1 MKLFAGG
8 LAFIFLAL
16 AACASAQV
24 VGVGAPMLDFRMDG
38 EDAIVPARITHNSE
52 QIWNDN
58 TLEQNY
64 NYLVYEFEI
73 DEHLYRARAYLDD
86 IQTVAILGRFDRT
99 SSQREILTSEQID
112 PRILAYLRRRYA
124 VITILGPTG
133 YMPID

>member
-1 MKLFAGG
+1 MKLLVGS

-16 AACASAQV
+16 APCSSAQFSV
-24 VGVGAPMLDFRMDG
+24 VGAPMSDFRMDE
-38 EDAIVPARITHNSE
+38 EDAIVPARIVHNSE
-52 QIWNDN
+52 QIWNGN

-64 NYLVYEFEI
+64 NYLLYEFET

-86 IQTVAILGRFDRT
+86 IQTVSILGRFDRA
-99 SSQREILTSEQID
+99 SSQPEVLTSEQVD

-133 YMPID
+133 YTPIE